1 MTEHHITTVMETI
14 DPHIAAGLSDTN
26 VIELWLHRQPSPL
39 TRSAYERDI
48 RRLRSWTGKGL
59 AQTTALDLERFAVAL
74 SESGLA
80 SISVGRTLA
89 AVRSL
94 FRFAARIGYCANVAA
109 GIDLPR
115 NDSTLSDRIMPAGD
129 VRRMIRL
136 EQHLRNRVLLL
147 LLYGTG
153 LRVSEACGLRWRDI
167 DLEADPVQITV
178 TGKGRQTRTISLPY
192 AVGYELPRLC
202 NGCGPEEPVFRSR
215 AGKTLDRSRV
225 LRIVKDAAARAK
237 VNPRTTT
244 HWLRHAHA
252 SHALDRGAPIHLVQ
266 ETLGHASVATTNRY
280 LHACPGKSSADYIS
294 VF

>member
-1 MTEHHITTVMETI
+1 MPEHHITTVMETI
-14 DPHIAAGLSDTN
+14 DPNVTAGLSDAD
-26 VIELWLHRQPSPL
+26 VIELWLYRQPSPL

-48 RRLRSWTGKGL
+48 RRLRSWTGKTL
-59 AQTTALDLERFAVAL
+59 SETTVLDLERFAVAL

-94 FRFAARIGYCANVAA
+94 FRFAARVGYCANVAA
-109 GIDLPR
+109 GTDLPR
-115 NDSTLSDRIMPAGD
+115 NDSPLSARILSAED
-129 VRRMIRL
+129 IRRMIQL
-136 EQHLRNRVLLL
+136 EPNLRNRVLML

-153 LRVSEACGLRWRDI
+153 LRVSEACGLCMRDI
-167 DLEADPVQITV
+167 QMHLDSAQLTV
-178 TGKGRQTRTISLPY
+178 TGKGRRIRTISLPPE
-192 AVGYELPRLC
+192 VGDELLKLC
-202 NGCGPEEPVFRSR
+202 NGTGSEEPVFSSRS
-215 AGKTLDRSRV
+215 GKPLDRSGV
-225 LRIVKDAAARAK
+225 LRFVKAAAARAG

-266 ETLGHASVATTNRY
+266 ATLGHASVATTSRY
-280 LHACPGKSSADYIS
+280 LHARPGASSSDYIS